1 MRTVDINLSKSR
13 KARSIVK
20 AAKVVDFCSVSRG
33 LLAKLIA
40 GEIQNIKPFFLV
52 ALIEFLQFLVLR
64 SEAAAGRCIDN
75 QQNLSFIITHF
86 LQTSVLFLDFDIINV
101 CHVILLYL
109 TSILTLFHAKDRK
122 QAHIIPVSALMLFF
136 QSKRWYNEN

>member
-13 KARSIVK
+13 KGRSVVK
-20 AAKVVDFCSVSRG
+20 VAKAVDFCSVSRS
-33 LLAKLIA
+33 LLAKLIT
-40 GEIQNIKPFFLV
+40 GEIQDFKSVFLV
-52 ALIEFLQFLVLR
+52 ALIESLQFLILR
-64 SEAAAGRCIDN
+64 SEAATGRCIDN

-101 CHVILLYL
+101 CHVLLLCLLHILSQFYV
-109 TSILTLFHAKDRK
+109 KERK
-122 QAHIIPVSALMLFF
+122 QVLIIPVSALMLFF

>member
-13 KARSIVK
+13 KGRSIVK

-101 CHVILLYL
+101 CHVLLLCLLPILSQFYV
-109 TSILTLFHAKDRK
+109 KERK
-122 QAHIIPVSALMLFF
+122 QDLIVPVSALMLFF

>member
-1 MRTVDINLSKSR
+1 MRAIDLDLSKSG
-13 KARSIVK
+13 KGRSVVK
-20 AAKVVDFCSVSRG
+20 AAKAIDFCSVSRS

-40 GEIQNIKPFFLV
+40 GEIQDFKSVFLI
-52 ALIEFLQFLVLR
+52 ALIEFLQFLILR

-86 LQTSVLFLDFDIINV
+86 LQTSVLFFNFNIINV
-101 CHVILLYL
+101 CHLILLCL
-109 TSILTLFHAKDRK
+109 PPILSQFYVKRRK
-122 QAHIIPVSALMLFF
+122 QVLIIPVSVLMLFF

>member
-1 MRTVDINLSKSR
+1 MRAIDLDLSKSG
-13 KARSIVK
+13 KGRSVVK
-20 AAKVVDFCSVSRG
+20 AAKAIDFCSVSRS

-40 GEIQNIKPFFLV
+40 GEIQDFKSVFLI
-52 ALIEFLQFLVLR
+52 ALIEFLQFLILR